1 MTCKKEEECF
11 SAPDL
16 FENTS
21 GREKGSFLFMYRY
34 LSKSHWMR
42 CVGSL
47 ERGDCLCFRVSISK
61 MITELLTPRCGTIV
75 RLTRIKGH
83 DQTSERGHR
92 EVKTS
97 DQNVSQ
103 ILSSSSVHCLPF
115 VCLFIYW
122 IRKKS
127 GDEQ

>member
-16 FENTS
+16 VENTS
-21 GREKGSFLFMYRY
+21 GRERGSFLFMYRY

-47 ERGDCLCFRVSISK
+47 ERGDCLCIRVSISK
-61 MITELLTPRCGTIV
+61 VITELLTPRCGTIEQ
-75 RLTRIKGH
+75 LTRIKGH
-83 DQTSERGHR
+83 DQTSERGHQKI
-92 EVKTS
+92 KTS

-122 IRKKS
+122 IWKNS